1 MNFPSQ
7 QKIRED
13 FLDFFK
19 KKSHSFVAS
28 SSLVPKGDKT
38 ILFSNSGMNQFKD
51 IFLELKKPDH
61 LRVCNYQKCIRLS
74 GKHND
79 LEEVGLDSYHH
90 TFFEMLGNWSFG
102 DYYKKEAIAWAW
114 ELLTEV
120 WKLPK
125 EKLFATV
132 YHQDDESVKLWQEMS
147 DIKHENILKFGEKDN
162 FWEMADV
169 GPCGPCSEV
178 HIDLGIENCT
188 CEGEERKKKCLTHGG
203 GVNQDCAR
211 YIEIWNLVFIQF
223 NRNKEKQLTP
233 LKKVHVDTGMGFERI
248 CRVLQ
253 NKESNYDTD
262 VFAPLI
268 KEIEK
273 ITTLSYNS
281 SNEKNNIAF
290 RVIADHIRTIVFS
303 IADGV
308 IPSNEGRGYVIRRV
322 LRRAFRY
329 GKTLGLEKPFLNELA
344 TAVSNIMAPNY
355 PALKSKLA
363 FIKKMILNE
372 EELFLTTLNK
382 GLALFEKL
390 VEETKKNQMPKI
402 NGEKAFELY
411 DTYGFPWDLI
421 KLLAKENDLEVVEEE
436 FNLALE
442 KQKSLSSNVK
452 KEEIDPSLVADLP
465 PTTYVGEKKTKSLG
479 KLIKIIQGA
488 SSIRV
493 LESLEDSDRSKGDV
507 FLVFDETC
515 FYGESGGQ
523 IGDRGEVYSEDK
535 SDFFQVT
542 NAIKIEDRYLL
553 QGKLKG
559 GKLTTGER
567 YYNEINSEARNEIR
581 KNHSATHLLQQALIN
596 HLGEH
601 VKQAGSL
608 ITSEKL
614 RFDFNHYQRLNESE
628 IEKIEREV
636 NEEIIKK
643 TLIETEIVDYE
654 EAIEEG
660 IRAFFEEKYQDKVR
674 VIKMGDYSKEL
685 CGGSHVA
692 NTSEIGNFKIISENG
707 VASGIRRIEAITG
720 RQANLDYLR
729 TSKTLKSLQQIF
741 NAQGSDDLKDKIIAL
756 KKSILETKSEQTSIK
771 QRDYLNKIEQE
782 KLLVGQLVLYFFVFK
797 NENDDLLKNIID
809 KIKAKEAKS
818 IVFFV
823 NQKKNKSTYFIAL
836 GEEAGRIHQAKDLI
850 VKVNEFTK
858 GNGGGKKTFAQGGG
872 NFISDPLILRDKF
885 KTLLHNE

>member
-188 CEGEERKKKCLTHGG
+188 CEGEERKKKCRTHGG

-253 NKESNYDTD
+253 NKASNYDTD

-273 ITTLSYNS
+273 ITALSYNS
-281 SNEKNNIAF
+281 PHEKNNIAF

-344 TAVSNIMAPNY
+344 TAVSTIMAPNY

-402 NGEKAFELY
+402 DGEKAFELY

-442 KQKSLSSNVK
+442 KQKSLASNVK

-465 PTTYVGEKKTKSLG
+465 PTIYVGEKKTKSLG
-479 KLIKIIQGA
+479 KLMKIIQGA
-488 SSIRV
+488 NSIRV

-507 FLVFDETC
+507 FLVFAETC

-523 IGDRGEVYSEDK
+523 IGDRGEIYNEDK

-553 QGKLKG
+553 QGKLKK
-559 GKLTTGER
+559 GKLATGEH

-674 VIKMGDYSKEL
+674 VVKMGDYSKEL

-741 NAQGSDDLKDKIIAL
+741 NAQGDDDLKDKIIAL
-756 KKSILETKSEQTSIK
+756 KKSILETKSEQTSMK
-771 QRDYLNKIEQE
+771 KRDYLNKIEQE
-782 KLLVGQLVLYFFVFK
+782 KLLLVQLILYFFVFK
-797 NENDDLLKNIID
+797 NEDDDLLKNIID
-809 KIKAKEAKS
+809 KIKAQEAKS

-836 GEEAGRIHQAKDLI
+836 GEEAGRIHRAGDLI
-850 VKVNEFTK
+850 VKVNEFAK

-872 NFISDPLILRDKF
+872 DFISDPLLLRDKF
-885 KTLLHNE
+885 KTLLHHE